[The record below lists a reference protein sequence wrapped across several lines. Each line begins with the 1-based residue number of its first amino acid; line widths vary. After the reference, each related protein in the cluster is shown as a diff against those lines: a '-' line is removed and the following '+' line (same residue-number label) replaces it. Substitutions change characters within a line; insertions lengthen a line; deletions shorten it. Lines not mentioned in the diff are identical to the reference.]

1 MENPID
7 LHACVLT
14 LSSCPTLC
22 GHRDC
27 SPPGFS
33 VHGILQARIPEW
45 VVPPLGFI
53 QAGVT
58 EDKRGQG
65 VKGIYKEV
73 RLKDKISR
81 MTVKCESRQKGQCEQ
96 KY

>member
-1 MENPID
+1 MCASVSRSVVSNPIR
-7 LHACVLT
+7 LHGL
-14 LSSCPTLC
+14 
-22 GHRDC
+22 H